1 MAFTGLTLSFMAR
14 SPLEELVYGIW
25 NIILVLAYFEAL
37 LIVLPL
43 RVLGAVLLAVGCSVR
58 AKGRRTLSIGLQCIG
73 VILLLPV
80 LLSTACIPVF
90 YIICMLQ

>member
-1 MAFTGLTLSFMAR
+1 MAFMGLTLAM
-14 SPLEELVYGIW
+14 
-25 NIILVLAYFEAL
+25 VLIAL
-37 LIVLPL
+37 FVLNLL
-43 RVLGAVLLAVGCSVR
+43 RILGAVLLAGGCSTR
-58 AKGRRTLSIGLQCIG
+58 SKGHPVLATGLQCIG

>member
-1 MAFTGLTLSFMAR
+1 MAFMSLALSFIAEL
-14 SPLEELVYGIW
+14 SLEELLELFSESSLGAL
-25 NIILVLAYFEAL
+25 IILTVFLV
-37 LIVLPL
+37 IP
-43 RVLGAVLLAVGCSVR
+43 RHILGIVLLAGGCSAR
-58 AKGRRTLSIGLQCIG
+58 SKGHPVLATGLQCIG

>member
-1 MAFTGLTLSFMAR
+1 MSLAFMGLTLAM
-14 SPLEELVYGIW
+14 
-25 NIILVLAYFEAL
+25 VLIAL
-37 LIVLPL
+37 FVLNLL
-43 RVLGAVLLAVGCSVR
+43 RILGAVLLAGGCSAR
-58 AKGRRTLSIGLQCIG
+58 SKGHPVLATGLQCIG

>member
-1 MAFTGLTLSFMAR
+1 MAFMGLTLAMVLIALFVLNLLRAGGCSAR
-14 SPLEELVYGIW
+14 SKGHP
-25 NIILVLAYFEAL
+25 VLA
-37 LIVLPL
+37 
-43 RVLGAVLLAVGCSVR
+43 
-58 AKGRRTLSIGLQCIG
+58 TGLQCIG